1 MDGEWKAFSKR
12 LNREMSEVSRPKLLL
27 SQVSVS
33 LSSYQFLKIEPHR
46 LIPPCRA
53 RTSDFVWYIWNHI
66 TDSSQQFHRSVVLL
80 FCCYARRSD
89 NNEDIPMWTELSAI
103 NECRMCVLLSTRENV
118 EKRDNRERNLKCEL
132 WMHSSYYNF
141 NNHPGKA
148 AQRSTTENENG
159 TRRLAVN
166 GSKCRVKSW
175 NLSNFNL
182 KTERDLIMQS
192 ERKLKQRQKQIM
204 HTRIEED

>member
-1 MDGEWKAFSKR
+1 MSSTNKR
-12 LNREMSEVSRPKLLL
+12 FCLIFEITSQILL
-27 SQVSVS
+27 SNFIALLCCCSAVTLVEATTMRIFPCE
-33 LSSYQFLKIEPHR
+33 LSSVRSMNVGCVCCCRLGKMLKNETTGR
-46 LIPPCRA
+46 E
-53 RTSDFVWYIWNHI
+53 IWNVNCECTRVTTTLII
-66 TDSSQQFHRSVVLL
+66 TPEKQQ
-80 FCCYARRSD
+80 
-89 NNEDIPMWTELSAI
+89 
-103 NECRMCVLLSTRENV
+103 
-118 EKRDNRERNLKCEL
+118 
-132 WMHSSYYNF
+132 
-141 NNHPGKA
+141 
-148 AQRSTTENENG
+148 QRSTTENENG